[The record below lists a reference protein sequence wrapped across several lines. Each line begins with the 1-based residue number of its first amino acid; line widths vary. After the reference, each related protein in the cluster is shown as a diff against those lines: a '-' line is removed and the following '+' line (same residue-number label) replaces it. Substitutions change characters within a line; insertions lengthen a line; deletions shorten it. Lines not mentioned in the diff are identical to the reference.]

1 MNFIF
6 NIKQSTSELSRLC
19 IVAVLIT
26 FFIACQKDQAI
37 HAPII
42 SQDDSA
48 DNDTQ
53 IKALASALN
62 LKAYTEE
69 EKVTRRL
76 QDLAKT
82 HQAKLQGLEHRL
94 KTKSST
100 LRKLKKMHHDAPE
113 LPLEKLKLS
122 DALRYTIEVSDQP
135 EGHYVKTVHTILKDL
150 ETQGYKIL
158 KVKNYWPKG
167 DNYSGVNTVLAN
179 AEGFEWELQ
188 FHTPGSYQESKQSHG
203 KYEKL
208 RAIGT
213 PLEERQKLFK
223 SMAQPWET
231 VVIPK
236 GVLEP
241 ENLHKIEVIK
251 KWEAPKE

>member
-1 MNFIF
+1 MSFIL
-6 NIKQSTSELSRLC
+6 NLKQSKSKLNRLLMVTFCITLS
-19 IVAVLIT
+19 V
-26 FFIACQKDQAI
+26 ACQKDKAI

-42 SQDDSA
+42 NQEDSA
-48 DNDTQ
+48 SDEAE
-53 IKALASALN
+53 IKTLASALN
-62 LKAYTEE
+62 LQAYSEE

-76 QDLAKT
+76 QDLAKI

-100 LRKLKKMHHDAPE
+100 LRKLKKMHFDAPE
-113 LPLEKLKLS
+113 LPLKKLKLS

-135 EGHYVKTVHTILKDL
+135 EGHYVKTVQTVLKDL

-188 FHTPGSYQESKQSHG
+188 FHTPSSYQESKQSHG
-203 KYEKL
+203 QYEKL

-213 PLEERQKLFK
+213 PLEERQRLFK
-223 SMAQPWET
+223 SMSQPWET
-231 VVIPK
+231 VGIPK

-241 ENLHKIEVIK
+241 ENLHEIEVIK
-251 KWEAPKE
+251 KWDAPKE